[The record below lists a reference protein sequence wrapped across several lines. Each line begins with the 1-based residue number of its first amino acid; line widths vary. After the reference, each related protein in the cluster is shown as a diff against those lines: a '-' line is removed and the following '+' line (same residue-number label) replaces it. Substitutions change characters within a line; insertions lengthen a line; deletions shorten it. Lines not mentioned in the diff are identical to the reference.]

1 MKTLGIYLAG
11 LLLTLFAQ
19 TARANNVSISVG
31 QPGFYGH
38 INIGGYPAPRLIHS
52 QPVYVQPAPYGAAPM
67 YIHAPPK
74 HVKHWHK
81 HCHRYG
87 ACGAPVYFVQ
97 DRWYESVYVPEYRHR
112 HGHKHHHRQHG
123 HNKHHHHRHRHHDD

>member
-1 MKTLGIYLAG
+1 MKKLGICLSA
-11 LLLTLFAQ
+11 LLLTLFAHLSH
-19 TARANNVSISVG
+19 ASNLSISVG

-38 INIGGYPAPRLIHS
+38 VDIGGYPAPRLIHS
-52 QPVYVQPAPYGAAPM
+52 HPVYVQPVPYGAAPM
-67 YIHAPPK
+67 YIHAHPK

-97 DRWYESVYVPEYRHR
+97 DRWYERVYVPEYRHR
-112 HGHKHHHRQHG
+112 HGHHHHRKHGHHKHHHR
-123 HNKHHHHRHRHHDD
+123 RHYDD